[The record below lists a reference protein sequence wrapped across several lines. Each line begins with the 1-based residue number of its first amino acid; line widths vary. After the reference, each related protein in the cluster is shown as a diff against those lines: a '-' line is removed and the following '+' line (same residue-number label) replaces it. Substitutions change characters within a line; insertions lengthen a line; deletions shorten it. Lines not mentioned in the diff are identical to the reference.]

1 MQPLKEEMIVQDHV
15 AELHKKVRYKLPH
28 SVLYNEWRM
37 KKLDGLVDWKEREHW
52 TVLDNGCGIAHFSE
66 WIRVRHPKDVEVF
79 GTDLSF
85 EMLRH
90 ARQILNGSACQAD
103 SQSLPFKEGA
113 FDVVFANSLLHHLP
127 SPELGLKE
135 IHRVLKQGGLLCLV
149 DPNHAVLASLV
160 RGIFQ
165 KKDHF
170 SEVHKDF
177 DLNGFSALVGERFD
191 IESREYFGYI
201 AYPLLGFPDV
211 LNVLRLV
218 RFPEAFSRFLIKI
231 DEGLACIPLVRGQ
244 GFGFM
249 IKARKK

>member
-1 MQPLKEEMIVQDHV
+1 MQPLKEEMTVQDHV
-15 AELHKKVRYKLPH
+15 AELYRNVRYRLPH

-37 KKLDGLVDWKEREHW
+37 KKLCELVDWKGREHW
-52 TVLDNGCGIAHFSE
+52 IALDNGCGIAHLAE
-66 WIRVRHPKDVEVF
+66 WLHARHPGYVEVF
-79 GTDLSF
+79 GTDLSL

-90 ARQILNGSACQAD
+90 ARQILAGSVCQAD
-103 SQSLPFKEGA
+103 SQSLPFKEGM
-113 FDVVFANSLLHHLP
+113 FDVVFANSMLHHLP

-149 DPNHAVLASLV
+149 DPNHALLTSLV
-160 RGIFQ
+160 RSIFQ

-177 DLNGFSALVGERFD
+177 DLRGFSALVEERFA
-191 IESREYFGYI
+191 IESRRYFGYV

-211 LNVLRLV
+211 INVLRVV
-218 RFPEAFSRFLIKI
+218 RFPEPLSRFLIKL
-231 DEGLACIPLVRGQ
+231 DEGLARVPFVRNQ